1 MKYIK
6 TYYIIFSLLFLS
18 SLRTYCQDETDKQK
32 EHVFQHH
39 RITLFTG
46 YGLITRAMN
55 EEGKKQIRVIPIV
68 GLDYEYWFNHK
79 IGLGL
84 LNDLELS
91 SYVVE
96 KDQQEHIAREY
107 AIVSAL
113 VFLYEPLKGWA
124 LFAGPGY
131 EFEKNH
137 SFYLFK
143 IGTELSKNFQNGWS
157 AGIGLAYDIKE
168 VNSSA
173 SVGVTVSKKFGKY

>member
-6 TYYIIFSLLFLS
+6 TYYIIFSILLLTS
-18 SLRTYCQDETDKQK
+18 IRTYCQHETDKYK
-32 EHVFQHH
+32 EHSFQHH
-39 RITLFTG
+39 KMTLFTG
-46 YGLITRAMN
+46 YGLITKAID
-55 EEGKKQIRVIPIV
+55 EEGKKQIRVIPV
-68 GLDYEYWFNHK
+68 LGLDYEYWFNHK

-84 LNDLELS
+84 HNDLELS

-96 KDQQEHIAREY
+96 KDKQEHIDREY

-113 VFLYEPLKGWA
+113 VFLYEPIKGWA

-137 SFYLFK
+137 NFKLFK
-143 IGTELSKNFQNGWS
+143 VGTELSKIFQNGWS
-157 AGIGLAYDIKE
+157 AGISLAYDIKE

-173 SVGVTVSKKFGKY
+173 SVGVTISKRFGK